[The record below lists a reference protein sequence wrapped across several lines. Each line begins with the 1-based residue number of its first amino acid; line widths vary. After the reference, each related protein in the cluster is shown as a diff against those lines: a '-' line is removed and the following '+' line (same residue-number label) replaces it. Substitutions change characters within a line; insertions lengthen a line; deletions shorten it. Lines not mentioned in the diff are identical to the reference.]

1 MVQDPRVW
9 ASGSSLG
16 QAGFLC
22 SGWSGVSWVLF
33 QVSVDVASSSSGF
46 ENSGRV
52 SSGSTSLNYS
62 VSCRLRD
69 GRLEFSGWR
78 EHNSWALR
86 QAGFPGEARLGAELQ
101 MQSKAADPARDRESA
116 PLHRHLPTSL
126 RPGVT
131 LSSRANQDALG
142 LGTWFLKERVFTSQ
156 GGQGNVP

>member
-16 QAGFLC
+16 QAGYLC

-69 GRLEFSGWR
+69 GRLEFSGWS

-101 MQSKAADPARDRESA
+101 MQSKAADPARIGS
-116 PLHRHLPTSL
+116 
-126 RPGVT
+126 RPPYSDT
-131 LSSRANQDALG
+131 CPPASG
-142 LGTWFLKERVFTSQ
+142 LA
-156 GGQGNVP
+156 

>member
-1 MVQDPRVW
+1 MVWTVQDPRVW

-22 SGWSGVSWVLF
+22 SGWSCVSWVVF
-33 QVSVDVASSSSGF
+33 QVSADVDSSGAGF

-62 VSCRLRD
+62 VSCHHRD
-69 GRLEFSGWR
+69 GRLEFSGWS

-101 MQSKAADPARDRESA
+101 MQSKAAGPCPGVGVGPPTLTPARQPQARRDPEF
-116 PLHRHLPTSL
+116 
-126 RPGVT
+126 
-131 LSSRANQDALG
+131 QD
-142 LGTWFLKERVFTSQ
+142 
-156 GGQGNVP
+156 